1 MAVAGP
7 ERPAP
12 EPMDSQVPLVKL
24 YWATLVI
31 VPSDNFIEPAAIN
44 NSWFACQMTLAVIE
58 MTSNINSGTD
68 ACIRDRGHLALNAVS
83 KHIPLK
89 G

>member
-7 ERPAP
+7 GRSVP
-12 EPMDSQVPLVKL
+12 EPTDFQVPLVKL

-44 NSWFACQMTLAVIE
+44 KFACQMTSALLD
-58 MTSNINSGTD
+58 MTSDISLGTD
-68 ACIRDRGHLALNAVS
+68 ACIRD
-83 KHIPLK
+83 
-89 G
+89 

>member
-7 ERPAP
+7 GRSVP
-12 EPMDSQVPLVKL
+12 EPMDFQVPLVKV

-31 VPSDNFIEPAAIN
+31 VPSDNFIEPAAIS
-44 NSWFACQMTLAVIE
+44 NSWFACQMTSALIE
-58 MTSNINSGTD
+58 MTSNISSGTD
-68 ACIRDRGHLALNAVS
+68 ACIGDRGHLALNAVS